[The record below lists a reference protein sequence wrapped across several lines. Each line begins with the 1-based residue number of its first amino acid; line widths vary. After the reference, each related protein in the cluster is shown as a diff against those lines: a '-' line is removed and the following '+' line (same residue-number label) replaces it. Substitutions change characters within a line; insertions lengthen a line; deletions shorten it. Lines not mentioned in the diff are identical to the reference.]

1 MGPDSALGE
10 RTQWRVVLKGC
21 EAPTF
26 YCVGK
31 VIWGGQVGDVIP
43 SHAFLGERVVPQE
56 GVATSNAGQCGP
68 PAGAWLDVR
77 GRDSPSEWVEFLRWS
92 ATSGRGLR
100 RLDTQGRALA
110 RLGVGGHTNRLHS

>member
-56 GVATSNAGQCGP
+56 GVATSNAGQAVRPSGGGVAGCQGAGLALGMGGV
-68 PAGAWLDVR
+68 PALECNFGAWPETAR
-77 GRDSPSEWVEFLRWS
+77 HPGAGPS
-92 ATSGRGLR
+92 
-100 RLDTQGRALA
+100 
-110 RLGVGGHTNRLHS
+110 